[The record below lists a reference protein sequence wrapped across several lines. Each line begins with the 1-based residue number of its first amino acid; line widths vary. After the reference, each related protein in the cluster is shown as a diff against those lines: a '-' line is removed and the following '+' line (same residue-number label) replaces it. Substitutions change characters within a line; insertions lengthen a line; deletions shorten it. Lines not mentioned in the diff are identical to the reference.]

1 MVTVVS
7 TLVVAGLL
15 AVPVLALV
23 YFCWITENWE
33 FLGACGVAVCM
44 VCFVACVL
52 FMCGC
57 VVVFC
62 RFLCFLVV
70 SNPI

>member
-15 AVPVLALV
+15 ALPVLALV

-33 FLGACGVAVCM
+33 FLGACGVAM
-44 VCFVACVL
+44 AGLVL
-52 FMCGC
+52 IM
-57 VVVFC
+57 
-62 RFLCFLVV
+62 LV
-70 SNPI
+70 

>member
-33 FLGACGVAVCM
+33 FLGACGVT
-44 VCFVACVL
+44 VL
-52 FMCGC
+52 M
-57 VVVFC
+57 
-62 RFLCFLVV
+62 LALIALV
-70 SNPI
+70 

>member
-7 TLVVAGLL
+7 TLAIAGLL

-33 FLGACGVAVCM
+33 FLGACGVASCM
-44 VCFVACVL
+44 ML
-52 FMCGC
+52 IIM
-57 VVVFC
+57 
-62 RFLCFLVV
+62 LV
-70 SNPI
+70 